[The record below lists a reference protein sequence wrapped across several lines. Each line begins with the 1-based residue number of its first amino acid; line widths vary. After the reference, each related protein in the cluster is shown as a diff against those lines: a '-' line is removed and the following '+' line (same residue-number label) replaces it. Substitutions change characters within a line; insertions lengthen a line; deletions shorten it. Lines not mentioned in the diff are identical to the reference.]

1 MSPAVA
7 LASLLLAGPAP
18 DTSVPPVEWLTDT
31 DGVIEMLLA
40 HRDED
45 RVDGG
50 TLRLDRRK
58 KLLTWTGAPNEIGC
72 KRHFEVAF
80 SDVKRVEADRVEAGF
95 ILELQA
101 GKPRSWVLTP
111 LPHVEH
117 LLKGPAVH
125 EGDLQHKANSLGL
138 VDRDGAPLRMGGR
151 AGGVG
156 PDVRKREVP
165 EQVQRDMDRAIRT
178 LRDALGSPQG

>member
-40 HRDED
+40 H
-45 RVDGG
+45 
-50 TLRLDRRK
+50 RK